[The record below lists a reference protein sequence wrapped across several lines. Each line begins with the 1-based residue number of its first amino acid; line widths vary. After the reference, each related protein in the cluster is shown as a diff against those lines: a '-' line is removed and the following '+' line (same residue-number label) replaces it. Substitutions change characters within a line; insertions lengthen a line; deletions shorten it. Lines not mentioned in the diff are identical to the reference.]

1 MRKHLF
7 AAGLA
12 LSLAACGGG
21 AAVVIQNIYDQ
32 IQAASQA
39 LCGMRPIFAT
49 IDAIIKALGGPPV
62 VDTVAG
68 IFCTQAKALMAQN
81 IAPKA
86 AIATEQGSAVV
97 LGTVIINGKPVTIT
111 VLR

>member
-1 MRKHLF
+1 MRKILI
-7 AAGLA
+7 ASGLA
-12 LSLAACGGG
+12 LSLAACGAGTV
-21 AAVVIQNIYDQ
+21 AVVQNIYDQ

-39 LCGMRPIFAT
+39 LCGYRPVFAT

-62 VDTVAG
+62 IDTVAG
-68 IFCTQAKALMAQN
+68 IFCTQARALTAQQ
-81 IAPKA
+81 APKGVV
-86 AIATEQGSAVV
+86 ATEQGSAIV

>member
-1 MRKHLF
+1 MRKLLI
-7 AAGLA
+7 ASGLA
-12 LSLAACGGG
+12 LSLAACGAGTV
-21 AAVVIQNIYDQ
+21 AVIQNIYDE

-39 LCGMRPIFAT
+39 LCGFRPVFAT

-68 IFCTQAKALMAQN
+68 VFCTQARALASQQ
-81 IAPKA
+81 APKA
-86 AIATEQGSAVV
+86 AVATPQGSALV